1 MRLRRTSAQHHS
13 FHGINATPLIDV
25 VMCLIVFF
33 LLVGKLAVDQGGGV
47 LLPRSGAGKTDP
59 AENMLTVNIAPI
71 DAASAPATGVEAWT
85 PGATASVLGQ
95 LVPSPAAMETLV
107 KAKLAQDPKAVVQI
121 RAHRDLP
128 FAAVEPVIRSCGR
141 GGATT
146 IRLVTEKVE

>member
-1 MRLRRTSAQHHS
+1 MRLRRTSAKSHG
-13 FHGINATPLIDV
+13 FEGINATPLIDV
-25 VMCLIVFF
+25 VMCLIIFF

-47 LLPRSGAGKTDP
+47 LLPRSGAGKTDA
-59 AENMLTVNIAPI
+59 AENMLTVNIAI
-71 DAASAPATGVEAWT
+71 APETGLPAGVEAWA

-95 LVPSPAAMETLV
+95 LVPNPGAMEALV
-107 KAKLAQDPKAVVQI
+107 REKLLSDAKAVVQI

-128 FAAVEPVIRSCGR
+128 FAAVEPVIRACGR

>member
-1 MRLRRTSAQHHS
+1 MRLRRTSAQSHG

-25 VMCLIVFF
+25 VMCLIIFF

-47 LLPRSGAGKTDP
+47 LLPKSGAGKTDP
-59 AENMLTVNIAPI
+59 AENMLTVNIAPV
-71 DAASAPATGVEAWT
+71 PAEGMPAGVEPWA
-85 PGATASVLGQ
+85 PGATATVLGQ
-95 LVPSPAAMETLV
+95 LVPNPGAMEALV
-107 KAKLAQDPKAVVQI
+107 REKLLTDQKAVVQI

-128 FAAVEPVIRSCGR
+128 FAAVEPVIRACGR

>member
-59 AENMLTVNIAPI
+59 AENMLTVNIAPV
-71 DAASAPATGVEAWT
+71 PAEGTPAGVEGWA

-95 LVPSPAAMETLV
+95 VVPSASLMEALV
-107 KAKLAQDPKAVVQI
+107 REKLAQDPKAVVQI

-128 FAAVEPVIRSCGR
+128 FGAVEPVVRACGR